1 MLAFLC
7 WDPLR
12 PEDCETQGLGR
23 FRLGSLC
30 FSHVL
35 TVLYLAGFFTAHCS
49 VQIMTRTFQQQRGD
63 P

>member
-1 MLAFLC
+1 MCSPSFAGILC
-7 WDPLR
+7 GLKT
-12 PEDCETQGLGR
+12 ETQGLGR

-35 TVLYLAGFFTAHCS
+35 TVLYLAGFFTAHCL

>member
-35 TVLYLAGFFTAHCS
+35 TVLYFNKISIDLLT
-49 VQIMTRTFQQQRGD
+49 
-63 P
+63 